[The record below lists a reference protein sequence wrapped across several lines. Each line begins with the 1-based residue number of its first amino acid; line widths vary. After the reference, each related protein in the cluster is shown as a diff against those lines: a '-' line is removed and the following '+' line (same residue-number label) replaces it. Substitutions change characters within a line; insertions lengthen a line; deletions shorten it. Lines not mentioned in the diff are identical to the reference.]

1 MAQSRYGPNV
11 RPPVIDAAL
20 AEELDAY
27 RGRWVAIDDGHVIAA
42 ADDVLDVVA
51 LARERGVEDPLL
63 FHVPLHPERSAF
75 YVASHDAVV

>member
-42 ADDVLDVVA
+42 ADDLLDVVA
-51 LARERGVEDPLL
+51 LARERSVEDPLRN
-63 FHVPLHPERSAF
+63 HVPAQPGRPAFRSPRHR
-75 YVASHDAVV
+75 VET

>member
-11 RPPVIDAAL
+11 RPPVIDASL

-42 ADDVLDVVA
+42 ADLLDVLA
-51 LARERGVEDPLL
+51 LARERPVPDPLVYQ
-63 FHVPLHPERSAF
+63 VPSHPRRKAFRS
-75 YVASHDAVV
+75 SHHDALV